1 MFAVIETGGKQYKVT
16 KGSQIW
22 VEKIDQ
28 EPESEITFPKVLLV
42 SSEGETQ
49 LGSGAK
55 ATVTG
60 KILRQ
65 GRRKK
70 ILVFKQI
77 RRKRYRR
84 IKGHRQYYTAVEIT
98 DISSKE

>member
-22 VEKIDQ
+22 IEKLDQ
-28 EPESEITFPKVLLV
+28 EPDSEITFPKVLMV
-42 SSEGETQ
+42 SSDGETQ
-49 LGSGAK
+49 VGPAAD

-60 KILRQ
+60 KVLRQ
-65 GRRKK
+65 GRKKK
-70 ILVFKQI
+70 ILVFRQI

-84 IKGHRQYYTAVEIT
+84 IKGHRQYFTAVEIT
-98 DISSKE
+98 DIARKG